1 MSTKMGRPPSSN
13 PKNIQMRIRLTK
25 DESEKLRFCAESLGK
40 TMTDV
45 VILGIEKVCAD
56 IKK

>member
-1 MSTKMGRPPSSN
+1 MAVKKGRPTNN

-25 DESEKLRFCAESLGK
+25 DESEKLKFCAENLNK

-45 VILGIEKVCAD
+45 VVMGIEQVYANIEK
-56 IKK
+56 